1 VIEAIRIV
9 MATVQ
14 RLITSMQWEAAESRL
29 SEYPDEAF
37 SFAPPLNESAL
48 ATACRMKAN
57 AGLIAAL
64 VKVNPDAATHK
75 LITGKTPLHL
85 WCSDLR
91 RTSRGVGFADDVEV
105 VRTILSARP
114 EAATIP
120 DADGWLPL
128 HSACASGSAAS
139 VSIFRL
145 LISAYPKSVLVRN
158 KGGVTPLAMLWDRSA
173 LNDED
178 GRCILS
184 VDAARFH
191 ERAAEMERIAA
202 AKAFNRGGD
211 VRPLGNSAALWS
223 KILLMARAAYHGSL
237 DDHERNSGT
246 QVDDSIETDTNSAS
260 QENVRREGIFRPL
273 HALAG
278 IDCPASMVEF
288 AIKVHARDPGALD
301 EPDRYGNLP
310 LHVAASRR
318 TESSIDYGQ
327 SDFDRG
333 RAIMMILKAY
343 PHAVRVSNAAGRVPL
358 NLAIESGAT
367 WVQGGIQQLFER
379 APEALEA
386 RDMQSRLYPFML
398 AASMGATEVSFLLLR
413 HNPDL
418 VASGCIVET
427 EKCSL
432 KYA

>member
-1 VIEAIRIV
+1 

-91 RTSRGVGFADDVEV
+91 RTSRGVGFDDDVEV

-173 LNDED
+173 LNEED

-202 AKAFNRGGD
+202 AKAYNRVGD

-237 DDHERNSGT
+237 DDHERNCVT
-246 QVDDSIETDTNSAS
+246 QVYDSIETDTNSTRYC
-260 QENVRREGIFRPL
+260 QENARREDIFRPL

-310 LHVAASRR
+310 LHVAASRI
-318 TESSIDYGQ
+318 TESIEYDYGQ
-327 SDFDRG
+327 SDINRG
-333 RAIMMILKAY
+333 KAIMMTLNAY

-386 RDMQSRLYPFML
+386 RDIKSRLYPFML

-418 VASGCIVET
+418 VASGCIVDT
-427 EKCSL
+427 TDKYSL